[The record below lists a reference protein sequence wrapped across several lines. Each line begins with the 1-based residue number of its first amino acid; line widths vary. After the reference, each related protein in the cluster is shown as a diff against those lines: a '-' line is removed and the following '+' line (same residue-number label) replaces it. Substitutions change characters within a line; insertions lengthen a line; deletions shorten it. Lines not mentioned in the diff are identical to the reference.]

1 MKFEEKI
8 KELEN
13 IVNKLENGDSPLD
26 ESFDM
31 YSKAMKL
38 IKECDK
44 ELNNVK
50 EKVNKIVNENGEL
63 KDFTID
69 DDTK

>member
-31 YSKAMKL
+31 YEKAMKL
-38 IKECDK
+38 IKECDT
-44 ELNNVK
+44 ELNAVK
-50 EKVNKIVNENGEL
+50 EKVNKIVSENGEL
-63 KDFTID
+63 KEF
-69 DDTK
+69 KVEEEN

>member
-13 IVNKLENGDSPLD
+13 IVSKLENGDSPLD

-38 IKECDK
+38 IKECDT
-44 ELNNVK
+44 ELNDVK
-50 EKVNKIVNENGEL
+50 EKVNKIVSENGQL
-63 KDFTID
+63 QDF
-69 DDTK
+69 KVEEEN

>member
-38 IKECDK
+38 IKDCDT
-44 ELNNVK
+44 ELNDVK
-50 EKVNKIVNENGEL
+50 EKVNKIVSENGQL
-63 KDFTID
+63 QDF
-69 DDTK
+69 KVEEEN

>member
-1 MKFEEKI
+1 MKFEDNI

-26 ESFDM
+26 ESFEM
-31 YSKAMKL
+31 YSKAMNL

-44 ELNNVK
+44 QLNEVK
-50 EKVNKIVNENGEL
+50 ENVNKILNEDGNLENF
-63 KDFTID
+63 DIE
-69 DDTK
+69 DTK

>member
-13 IVNKLENGDSPLD
+13 IVSKLENGDSPLD

-38 IKECDK
+38 IKDCDT
-44 ELNNVK
+44 ELNDVK
-50 EKVNKIVNENGEL
+50 EKVNKIVSENGQL
-63 KDFTID
+63 QDF
-69 DDTK
+69 KVEEEN